1 MDQDVFNDATLKVF
15 ELNKNKI
22 EKMIWIHDFSSW
34 FTIDF
39 PIINYI
45 ASFGDYF
52 YNMPET
58 VEEWA

>member
-22 EKMIWIHDFSSW
+22 EKMIWIHDFSLL

-39 PIINYI
+39 PIISYI
-45 ASFGDYF
+45 VSFGDYF
-52 YNMPET
+52 YNLPET
-58 VEEWA
+58 VEEWV